1 MRFKLIAFDLDGT
14 LLNKE
19 KLIDQDTIEYL
30 VKLKKKNIEII
41 IATGRS
47 YYDAKRLTQVLP
59 FDFVI
64 IANNGAVTRNPKN
77 GSTIETRTINR
88 DDYSKVIQLSREHNL
103 HPIIYVD
110 KDSLGYDIIIE
121 REFDF
126 SEYNG
131 YLSKSL
137 KRYRITDFSNYF
149 ENDVLSI
156 CFTGDFDPLEN
167 LRKDVLSR
175 YPLKFSTSVSLKL
188 HVEALMEVLHLDA
201 CKWKAL
207 KRYAN
212 VQGIADDEILAFG
225 DDNNDI
231 EMIKNAGMGIVMENG
246 TDLMKSIGNR
256 VTRYSNDEN
265 GVYHELITIFGDL
278 DDSHIQ

>member
-1 MRFKLIAFDLDGT
+1 MKFKLIAFDLDGT
-14 LLNKE
+14 LLNNE
-19 KLIDQDTIEYL
+19 KLIDHDTIEYL
-30 VKLKKKNIEII
+30 IKLKKRNVEII

-47 YYDAKRLTQVLP
+47 YYDAKRLTQNLP
-59 FDFVI
+59 FDYVI

-77 GSTIETRTINR
+77 GMTIDRRIINH
-88 DDYSKVIQLSREHNL
+88 DDYSKVIQLAREHNL

-110 KDSLGYDIIIE
+110 KDALGYDIIIE

-131 YLSKSL
+131 YLSKSH
-137 KRYRITDFSNYF
+137 KRYRITDFSNYI

-167 LRKDVLSR
+167 LRQQVLSQ
-175 YPLKFSTSVSLKL
+175 YPLNFSTSVSLKL
-188 HVEALMEVLHLDA
+188 HVEALMEILHLDA

-207 KRYAN
+207 KRYAV

-231 EMIKNAGMGIVMENG
+231 EMIKNAGLGVVMVNG
-246 TDLMKSIGNR
+246 TDLMKSVGNTI
-256 VTRYSNDEN
+256 TRYSNDEK
-265 GVYHELITIFGDL
+265 GVYHELVKLFGDL
-278 DDSHIQ
+278 NDSHI

>member
-1 MRFKLIAFDLDGT
+1 MKFKLIAFDLDGT

-30 VKLKKKNIEII
+30 IRLKKSSKEII

-47 YYDAKRLTQVLP
+47 YYDAKRLTQDLP

-77 GSTIETRTINR
+77 GKTIERRTINHG
-88 DDYSKVIQLSREHNL
+88 DYLKVVQLSKEHNL

-110 KDSLGYDIIIE
+110 KDALGYDIIIE
-121 REFDF
+121 REYDF
-126 SEYNG
+126 AEYNG
-131 YLSKSL
+131 YLSKSH
-137 KRYRITDFSNYF
+137 KRYRITDFSDYM

-156 CFTGDFDPLEN
+156 CFTGKFAPLEN
-167 LRKDVLSR
+167 LRQQVLSR
-175 YPLKFSTSVSLKL
+175 YPLRFNTSVSLKL
-188 HVEALMEVLHLDA
+188 NVEALMEILHLES

-207 KRYAN
+207 KRYTDFK
-212 VQGIADDEILAFG
+212 GIADNDILAFG

-231 EMIKNAGMGIVMENG
+231 EMIRNAGMGVVMANG
-246 TDLMKSIGNR
+246 TDLMKSVGNSI
-256 VTRYSNDEN
+256 TRYSNDEK
-265 GVYHELITIFGDL
+265 GVYHELVRIFGDL
-278 DDSHIQ
+278 DDSHI

>member
-1 MRFKLIAFDLDGT
+1 MKFKLIAFDLDGT

-19 KLIDQDTIEYL
+19 KQIDQRTIDYL
-30 VKLKKKNIEII
+30 VRLKKRNIEII

-47 YYDAKRLTQVLP
+47 YYDAKRLTQDLP
-59 FDFVI
+59 FAFVI
-64 IANNGAVTRNPKN
+64 IANNGAVTRNPNN
-77 GSTIETRTINR
+77 GKTIERRTINR
-88 DDYSKVIQLSREHNL
+88 DDFLKVIHLSREHNL

-137 KRYRITDFSNYF
+137 KRYRITDFSDYL

-167 LRKDVLSR
+167 LRKEVLSR
-175 YPLKFSTSVSLKL
+175 YPLKFNTSVSLKL
-188 HVEALMEVLHLDA
+188 HVEALMEILHLDA

-207 KRYAN
+207 RRYAD
-212 VQGIADDEILAFG
+212 VLKIADDEILAFG
-225 DDNNDI
+225 DDNNDF

-246 TDLMKSIGNR
+246 TELMKSIGNR
-256 VTRYSNDEN
+256 VSRYSNDEN
-265 GVYHELITIFGDL
+265 GVYRELISIFGEM